1 MITIEDAICL
11 AANAHKGQKDLEGSP
26 YILHPLRVGMM
37 GQNYEEMVT
46 GFLHDVVEDTDISF
60 SQLEEK
66 GVSDEVIAAL
76 KLLTRNDGETYWEY
90 VERIARSD
98 NKLALRVK
106 LNDLSH
112 NLERGKKYGHFD
124 LVKKHERAY
133 EYLVKLLKGEKD
145 EMG

>member
-1 MITIEDAICL
+1 
-11 AANAHKGQKDLEGSP
+11 
-26 YILHPLRVGMM
+26 M

-133 EYLVKLLKGEKD
+133 EYLVKLLKGE
-145 EMG
+145 